1 MKIVISSLSIL
12 LIALASCEVREPVLI
27 VVEKDPTLSKD
38 DWVVLQETTLWN
50 NVAIAGLKHWE
61 GYYAKPYRCA
71 AGVKTI
77 GYGFTSR
84 KYVSLGRID
93 KAKALNI
100 LKSKYANCGTIVDRT
115 VTVPLT
121 GNQRAALISFT
132 YNVGERNLKML
143 VNGKDRLN
151 SGNYDSV
158 PQKLVLYCRVWQRAS
173 DRPAELKELEGLK
186 LRREWEAQIWNGRIP
201 TKYGNE

>member
-1 MKIVISSLSIL
+1 MKIVITSLIIL
-12 LIALASCEVREPVLI
+12 LTTLASCEVEEPVLI
-27 VVEKDPTLSKD
+27 VVEKDPALSPA
-38 DWVVLQETTLWN
+38 DWAVLQEVTLWN
-50 NVAIAGLKHWE
+50 NIAIAGLKHWE
-61 GYYAKPYRCA
+61 GYYPKAYRCA
-71 AGVKTI
+71 AGIKTI

-84 KYVSLGRID
+84 KYVSLGSID

-100 LKSKYANCGTIVDRT
+100 LKSKYANCGAIVDRT

-158 PQKLVLYCRVWQRAS
+158 PEKLVLYCRVGS
-173 DRPAELKELEGLK
+173 KKLEGLK
-186 LRREWEAQIWNGRIP
+186 LRREWEKEIWNGKFP